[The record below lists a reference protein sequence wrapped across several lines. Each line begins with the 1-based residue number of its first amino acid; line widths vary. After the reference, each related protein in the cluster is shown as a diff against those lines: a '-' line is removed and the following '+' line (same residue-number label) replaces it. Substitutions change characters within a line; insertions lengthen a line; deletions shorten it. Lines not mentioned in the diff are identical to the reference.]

1 MKEMK
6 SEVQSMGRYFNTEVC
21 CYPDEHYV
29 GNLDSWLK
37 EIKSMIQSKDKTII
51 EAAVWGIE
59 RITD

>member
-51 EAAVWGIE
+51 EAAV
-59 RITD
+59 